1 MVYSQTLSLSLFLFL
16 LDQVPD
22 EGTIFNLFSI
32 ETNLG
37 LLSEF
42 REFAILFENFNQFTA
57 RDNSKKLGEK
67 RNRRLTVG
75 TAAVKYKIA
84 WLNSYYPP
92 RDDWFPKYQFAAPN
106 LDFQITSQYI
116 FLAVS

>member
-1 MVYSQTLSLSLFLFL
+1 MLKLDKAVWRKDGPSGLADAFNFSQGRSQMVYSQTLSLSLFLFL

-42 REFAILFENFNQFTA
+42 REFVILIEN
-57 RDNSKKLGEK
+57 S
-67 RNRRLTVG
+67 
-75 TAAVKYKIA
+75 I
-84 WLNSYYPP
+84 SSPP
-92 RDDWFPKYQFAAPN
+92 EIIQK
-106 LDFQITSQYI
+106 TG
-116 FLAVS
+116 

>member
-1 MVYSQTLSLSLFLFL
+1 MADAFNFSQGRSQMVYSQTLSLSLFLFL

-42 REFAILFENFNQFTA
+42 REFVILIENFNQFTA
-57 RDNSKKLGEK
+57 RDNSK
-67 RNRRLTVG
+67 NW
-75 TAAVKYKIA
+75 VKNAIG
-84 WLNSYYPP
+84 
-92 RDDWFPKYQFAAPN
+92 D
-106 LDFQITSQYI
+106 
-116 FLAVS
+116 